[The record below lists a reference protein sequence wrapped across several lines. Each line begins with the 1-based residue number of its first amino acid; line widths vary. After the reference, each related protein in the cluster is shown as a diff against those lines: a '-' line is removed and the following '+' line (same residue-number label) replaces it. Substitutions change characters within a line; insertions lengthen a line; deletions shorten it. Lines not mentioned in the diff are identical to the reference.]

1 MEMQQFSCLPLKLSL
16 TLVIHSKEVGI
27 FEQNV
32 TSVESFLFYCLK
44 GAKIALKVA
53 LETVS
58 K

>member
-1 MEMQQFSCLPLKLSL
+1 MEMQQFSCLSLKLSL
-16 TLVIHSKEVGI
+16 TLVIHSKEVGV

-32 TSVESFLFYCLK
+32 TSVESFLFYFLK
-44 GAKIALKVA
+44 GAKKALKVA